1 MQPLYLFLCGL
12 FDRYFSLLGAW
23 KGIVHPGDNKLTKEG
38 ACSFFFFFSILV
50 IEGVRLRVAAPRMM
64 ELGTVISLIVQTPFS
79 VGHLQNT

>member
-12 FDRYFSLLGAW
+12 VDRYFSLLGAW

-38 ACSFFFFFSILV
+38 DCSFFFLPILV
-50 IEGVRLRVAAPRMM
+50 IEGVRLSVAAPRMM
-64 ELGTVISLIVQTPFS
+64 ELGTVISLIVQTPFP